1 MLTEQQR
8 LPTIKTAFWLMPKWR
23 VTIVL
28 FFAAALNYADRS
40 AVSSVFPLLRS
51 SLHLSDYALAGVG
64 TVFLW
69 SYAFGSP
76 FGGAIA
82 DRKRRSS
89 VLVVSLVC
97 WSLVMML
104 TSLAMGARSLLILR
118 GMLGLAEC
126 AYLPAAYALLS
137 DHHDRDTKATAVG
150 IHICGINVGVVG
162 GSTIAASLGQRIG
175 WRGDFVVL
183 GGMGLVLALVCW
195 LVVTEGPLRQQR
207 GILRQKSLLTD
218 VGALFKRP
226 VYLWV
231 ASASMLLAVVTWS
244 LLNWLPLFFHEHF
257 QMGLTAA
264 SFASS
269 ASMQSAA
276 VIGALSGGVISDR
289 LARGGLR
296 RRITLLIATR
306 MSAAPVLLIFLLP
319 LTAHVT
325 VAVIFVYSLC
335 IQLGAGSEVAG
346 ICEAVEE
353 EQQATA
359 LGMFNLANSVAAGL
373 GILGTIFLQHCFGW
387 TVAIACLAGVVL
399 LAGCCLVMAW
409 RARTALTAR
418 AEMLPS

>member
-8 LPTIKTAFWLMPKWR
+8 SPGTMTVPWLAPKWR

-40 AVSSVFPLLRS
+40 AVSSVFPLLRA
-51 SLHLSDYALAGVG
+51 SLHLSDYALAGIG

-76 FGGAIA
+76 FGGSIA

-97 WSLVMML
+97 WSLVMMM
-104 TSLAMGARSLLILR
+104 TSLATGAQSLLTLR
-118 GMLGLAEC
+118 GLLGLAEC

-137 DHHDRDTKATAVG
+137 DHHGPDTRATAVG

-162 GSTIAASLGQRIG
+162 GSTMAAALGQRIG

-183 GGMGLVLALVCW
+183 GGMGLVLAAACW
-195 LVVTEGPLRQQR
+195 LLVTEGPLRQQR
-207 GILRQKSLLTD
+207 GSAGQKTFLADMGT
-218 VGALFKRP
+218 LFLRP

-289 LARGGLR
+289 LARAGLR
-296 RRITLLIATR
+296 RRITLLIVTR
-306 MSAAPVLLIFLLP
+306 LLAAPVLLALLP
-319 LTAHVT
+319 LTADVT
-325 VAVIFVYSLC
+325 CVVIFVYSLS
-335 IQLGAGSEVAG
+335 IQLGAGSEVAS

-359 LGMFNLANSVAAGL
+359 LGLFNLANSVAGGA
-373 GILGTIFLQHCFGW
+373 GILGTIFLQHRFGW
-387 TVAIACLAGVVL
+387 TAAIASLAAVVL
-399 LAGCCLVMAW
+399 LAGCCLIMAW
-409 RARTALTAR
+409 RARSMAVTQ
-418 AEMLPS
+418 PSPLAN